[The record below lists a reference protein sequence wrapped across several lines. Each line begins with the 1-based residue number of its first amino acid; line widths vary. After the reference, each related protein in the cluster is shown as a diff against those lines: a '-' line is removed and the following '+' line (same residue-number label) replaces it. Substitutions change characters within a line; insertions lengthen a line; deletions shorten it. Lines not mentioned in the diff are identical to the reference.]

1 MAWFRKRTED
11 RALTKSDDQSALLG
25 GGVVSMDGQGWPNW
39 VGMPLTVTPASALQI
54 ADAYACIR
62 ALSDACASLP
72 LIAYRRLGDG
82 QRQRLMS
89 GRLADLLKAPGPGTT
104 QANLIGQ
111 LVCHLNTW
119 GNAFV
124 GKYRDDQGTVTQLGL
139 LAPDRVQVELKRGE
153 PLYTLSSPQG
163 LTSEH
168 GVEDILHIK
177 AMGSDGLV
185 GLSPIAQC
193 RVALG
198 LSQNLAYHASNF
210 FINDA
215 RPGGLLVVDGD
226 VGHDALRR
234 LSDVWSTDHGG
245 VRNAHRIAIVADPIR
260 FEPVMLPME
269 DTQFLQQRELSAT
282 EIARI
287 FRVPGWVVNAGTGD
301 RSITY
306 ANVQQ
311 QAEHFVKFSLSP
323 WLTLIEQ
330 AISGDPDLSPQSV
343 FVEFLLDNLLR
354 GDPATRAEVY
364 TKALD
369 PITGW
374 MTREEVRRLEN
385 LSPEPVITSPPPVV
399 AATNGASNA

>member
-1 MAWFRKRTED
+1 VLSLGDGKWYPPWQVGPPPTPD
-11 RALTKSDDQSALLG
+11 SALR
-25 GGVVSMDGQGWPNW
+25 
-39 VGMPLTVTPASALQI
+39 I

-82 QRQRLMS
+82 ERQRLTS
-89 GRLADLLKAPGPGTT
+89 GRLHDLLKAPAPATT

-111 LVCHLNTW
+111 LVCHLNTH
-119 GNAFV
+119 GDGFI
-124 GKYRDDQGTVTQLGL
+124 GRYRDAEGTVTQLGL

-153 PLYTLSSPQG
+153 PLYTLTSPQG
-163 LTSEH
+163 LTTEH
-168 GVEDILHIK
+168 GTDDILHVK
-177 AMGSDGLV
+177 AMGTDGLV

-193 RVALG
+193 RTALW
-198 LSQNLAYHASNF
+198 LSQNLVEHASNF
-210 FINDA
+210 FVNDA
-215 RPGGLLVVDGD
+215 RPGGLMVLPGDAGHQAVDRFGEIWKA
-226 VGHDALRR
+226 GHE
-234 LSDVWSTDHGG
+234 G
-245 VRNAHRIAIVADPIR
+245 VRNAHRIAVVTGDVR

-269 DTQFLQQRELSAT
+269 DAQFLQQRELSAT

-311 QAEHFVKFSLSP
+311 QAEHFAKFSLAP

-343 FVEFLLDNLLR
+343 FVEFLLDSLLR
-354 GDPATRAEVY
+354 GDTKTRYEVY
-364 TKALD
+364 EIA
-369 PITGW
+369 IRTGVL
-374 MTREEVRRLEN
+374 TVNEARRLEN
-385 LSPEPVITSPPPVV
+385 LPPREEPAITPPPAVV